1 MAIDLPVGVVAM
13 RAVGFSA
20 DRQNVILALTV
31 KYSRAERAYSVP
43 IECFEDLVIDLKR
56 LNAKSQAAPND
67 HRSATY
73 LLDAA
78 E

>member
-1 MAIDLPVGVVAM
+1 M
-13 RAVGFSA
+13 SA
-20 DRQNVILALTV
+20 DRQNVVLALTV

-43 IECFEDLVIDLKR
+43 IECFEDLIIDLKR
-56 LNAKSQAAPND
+56 LNAKAQAAPD
-67 HRSATY
+67 HRRSPTY